1 MIKLIASDIDGTLV
15 KDGDNQLN
23 PEYYQE
29 ILRLREKGI
38 QVAVASGRQWHSI
51 ERIFDPIKEKVFLY
65 FRQRSLRGLLWEEF
79 ISVGN

>member
-51 ERIFDPIKEKVFLY
+51 ERILY